1 MCLTVPFIPQPYE
14 TIRMHFIIMQIIHSA
29 YRIALSHSVLFFRLF
44 CKWVFVVP
52 TGYKWLNC
60 LPFLKHTALNRWLI
74 ACSVVCNQSGN
85 NGLLHV
91 YKLLN
96 TVTVSVEDKE
106 KCKVPL

>member
-1 MCLTVPFIPQPYE
+1 MVKL
-14 TIRMHFIIMQIIHSA
+14 SA
-29 YRIALSHSVLFFRLF
+29 FSK
-44 CKWVFVVP
+44 C
-52 TGYKWLNC
+52 
-60 LPFLKHTALNRWLI
+60 TALNRWLI
-74 ACSVVCNQSGN
+74 ACFVVCNQSGN